1 MDFMP
6 PMNDHQDTDSFSY
19 SRSWEDIEIML
30 DKAERKLNFHR
41 IRMDNHP
48 QKSKKW
54 FEHARN
60 FKALQG
66 VVKTLRWTL
75 GDKNITHPLD

>member
-1 MDFMP
+1 MS
-6 PMNDHQDTDSFSY
+6 DHQDTDSFSY
-19 SRSWEDIEIML
+19 SRTWEEIEIML

-41 IRMDNHP
+41 LQMEQYTVR
-48 QKSKKW
+48 SKRW
-54 FEHARN
+54 VEHARN

>member
-41 IRMDNHP
+41 IKMDNHP